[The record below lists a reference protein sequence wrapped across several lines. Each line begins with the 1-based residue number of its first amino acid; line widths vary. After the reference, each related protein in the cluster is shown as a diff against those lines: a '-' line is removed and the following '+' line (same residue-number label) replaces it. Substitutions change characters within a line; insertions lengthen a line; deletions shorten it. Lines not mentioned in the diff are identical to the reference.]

1 MFGRAGRPQFDTQG
15 YVYAL
20 AHEDDV
26 RLARWK
32 QQYDQIP
39 ETTKDPNLIRA
50 RKALK
55 KKMPQRRE
63 GVQYWNEAQFQKLLA
78 SPPAKLASRGELPWR
93 LLAYLLTISPDV
105 AMLRKF
111 VHQRLLDDVGRTQGV
126 LQLHRMLQTLWTAG
140 YIDLQPAPPGE
151 LKRERGPL
159 IPPLSAI
166 PPQGEMEP
174 PPTPAVTDEFG
185 VGLGVAADE
194 QLSTAAAAK
203 AAGVLVGVD
212 TEASVPDAG
221 SDRDA
226 SRIAINVFSR
236 ASACTRVRRSRL
248 PPWRRHSARGTAYT
262 SSARPGS
269 ASPTAGNA
277 RRPPC

>member
-105 AMLRKF
+105 ALLRKF

-140 YIDLQPAPPGE
+140 YIDLQP
-151 LKRERGPL
+151 
-159 IPPLSAI
+159 
-166 PPQGEMEP
+166 
-174 PPTPAVTDEFG
+174 
-185 VGLGVAADE
+185 
-194 QLSTAAAAK
+194 
-203 AAGVLVGVD
+203 
-212 TEASVPDAG
+212 
-221 SDRDA
+221 
-226 SRIAINVFSR
+226 
-236 ASACTRVRRSRL
+236 
-248 PPWRRHSARGTAYT
+248 
-262 SSARPGS
+262 
-269 ASPTAGNA
+269 
-277 RRPPC
+277 RRPAN